1 MIIRLGQSG
10 FASPGTKGI
19 YMAMQKSKKLR
30 ATTTKSL
37 PSQNTLPNRLILL
50 PLVERPFFPPQT
62 LPLLLDKEPWQ
73 KSIQTIIEENE
84 SAAGLIL
91 TRANTSDNSKPKDF
105 YPIGTAIRI
114 HQPVETG
121 EQVQIIAEGM
131 KRFRITKWIKKT
143 PPFCV
148 EVEYLEDTQSSS
160 DDKNK
165 AYVMAII
172 TALKELIPL
181 NPLYSEEL
189 KFFLKRFIPNDPSYL
204 SDFAASLTS
213 ADKEKLQDILDT
225 IDVSVRLK
233 KVIVLLKKETE
244 LVKLQAK
251 ISEEVEEKMDEQQRH
266 FFLTEQL
273 RAIQKELGISKD
285 DRTAEIDRFEEKIAK
300 LKLSKDTLAR
310 IEEELDKLTVL
321 EMGSP
326 EYTITRN
333 YLDLI
338 TNLPWTTY
346 SKDKLSLISA
356 RRILNKEHEGL
367 DDIKD
372 RILEFIAVGS
382 LKGKISGTIL
392 LLIGPPGVGKT
403 SIGRSIAHAVGR
415 KFYRFSVGGMRD
427 EAEIKG
433 HRRTYIGAMP
443 GKIIQCLKEMK
454 VANPIIMLDEIDK
467 IGNSYQGDPASAL
480 LEVLDPEQN
489 KDFLDHYLDI
499 RFDCSKIMF
508 ICTANQID
516 TIPHALL
523 DRMEILSLAGYILEE
538 KLRIAQKHLWPR
550 CLKNSGITN
559 QQLAL
564 TEPALRM
571 IIQSYARESGV
582 RSLEKYLARIARKAA
597 VKIVGGAKGKIT
609 IGPKE
614 LQEYLGIA
622 PFTDEKPLEG
632 IGVATGLAWTSMGG
646 VTLSIEATQHPAKDR
661 GFKFTGQMGDVM
673 KESAEIAF
681 SYVLSTLVE
690 YGLNINVFDNTRVHL
705 HIPEGATP
713 KDGPSAGITMAS
725 ALFSLALQK
734 PCKNNIAMTGE
745 LTLTGQVL
753 AVGGIKEKIIAAKRI
768 DICELILPD
777 SVRKDYDELPSH
789 IKEGLTIHFVK
800 HYREV
805 FDLMFGTTPQA
816 M

>member
-1 MIIRLGQSG
+1 
-10 FASPGTKGI
+10 
-19 YMAMQKSKKLR
+19 MATAKSKKS
-30 ATTTKSL
+30 KSVNKSTAL
-37 PSQNTLPNRLILL
+37 PKRLVLL

-62 LPLLLDKEPWQ
+62 LPLLLDKDPWQ
-73 KSIQTIIEENE
+73 NSIKQIIDENE

-91 TRANTSDNSKPKDF
+91 TRASASDTSKPKDF
-105 YPIGTAIRI
+105 HAIGTAIRV

-121 EQVQIIAEGM
+121 DQVQIIAEGVQ
-131 KRFRITKWIKKT
+131 RFKIKKWIRKS
-143 PPFCV
+143 PPFLV
-148 EVEYLEDTQSSS
+148 EVEYLEETQSRS
-160 DDKNK
+160 DEKDK

-172 TALKELIPL
+172 TTLKELIPL

-213 ADKEKLQDILDT
+213 ADKDALQEILNTTDI
-225 IDVSVRLK
+225 SKRLQ
-233 KVIVLLKKETE
+233 KVVVLLKKETE
-244 LVKLQAK
+244 LVKLQAR
-251 ISEEVEEKMDEQQRH
+251 ISEEVEERMDEQQRH

-273 RAIQKELGISKD
+273 KAIQKELGIAKD
-285 DRTAEIDRFEEKIAK
+285 DRTAEIDRFEDKIAK
-300 LKLSKDTLAR
+300 LKLAPETQAR
-310 IEEELDKLTVL
+310 VEEELDKLTVL

-338 TNLPWTTY
+338 TSLPWNTF
-346 SKDKLSLISA
+346 SKDKLSLVTG
-356 RRILNKEHEGL
+356 RRVLDKEHEGL

-372 RILEFIAVGS
+372 RILEFIAVGA

-392 LLIGPPGVGKT
+392 LLVGPPGVGKT

-433 HRRTYIGAMP
+433 HRRTYVGAMP

-467 IGNSYQGDPASAL
+467 IGSSYQGDPASAL

-489 KDFLDHYLDI
+489 KDYLDHYLDM

-516 TIPHALL
+516 TIPQALL
-523 DRMEILSLAGYILEE
+523 DRMEVLHLAGYILEE
-538 KLRIAQKHLWPR
+538 KLKIAHKHLWPR
-550 CLKNSGITN
+550 CLKYSGISAN
-559 QQLAL
+559 QLTL
-564 TEPALRM
+564 TEPAIRM
-571 IIQSYARESGV
+571 IIQGYAREAGV
-582 RSLEKYLARIARKAA
+582 RSLEKYLKRIARKAA

-614 LQEYLGIA
+614 LQQYLGIP
-622 PFTDEKPLEG
+622 PFIDETPLEG
-632 IGVATGLAWTSMGG
+632 IGVATGLAWTSLGG
-646 VTLSIEATQHPAKDR
+646 VTLSIETTQHAAKTS
-661 GFKFTGQMGDVM
+661 GFKATGQMGDVM
-673 KESAEIAF
+673 KESSEIAF
-681 SYVLSTLVE
+681 SYVLSSFVE
-690 YGLNINVFDNTRVHL
+690 YGLNPNLFENSMIHM

-713 KDGPSAGITMAS
+713 KDGPSAGVTMAT
-725 ALFSLALQK
+725 ALFSLAMQK
-734 PCKNNIAMTGE
+734 PAKTNIAMTGE

-753 AVGGIKEKIIAAKRI
+753 AVGGIKEKVIAAKRI
-768 DICELILPD
+768 HICELILPE
-777 SVRKDYDELPSH
+777 SVRKDYDELPGH
-789 IKEGLTIHFVK
+789 IKEGLTVHFVK

-805 FDLMFGTTPQA
+805 FELMFEIEPKVT
-816 M
+816 

>member
-1 MIIRLGQSG
+1 
-10 FASPGTKGI
+10 
-19 YMAMQKSKKLR
+19 MATAKAKKSKPIV
-30 ATTTKSL
+30 KSQSM
-37 PSQNTLPNRLILL
+37 PKRLVLL

-62 LPLLLDKEPWQ
+62 LPLLLDKDPWQ
-73 KSIQTIIEENE
+73 KSIKQIIDENE

-91 TRANTSDNSKPKDF
+91 TRASASDTSKPKDF
-105 YPIGTAIRI
+105 HAIGTAIRV

-121 EQVQIIAEGM
+121 DQVQIIAEGVQ
-131 KRFRITKWIKKT
+131 RFKIKKWIRKT
-143 PPFCV
+143 PPFLV
-148 EVEYLEDTQSSS
+148 EVEYLVETQSRS
-160 DDKNK
+160 DEKDK

-172 TALKELIPL
+172 TTLKELIPL

-213 ADKEKLQDILDT
+213 ADKDALQEILNTTDI
-225 IDVSVRLK
+225 SKRLQ
-233 KVIVLLKKETE
+233 KVVVLLKKETE
-244 LVKLQAK
+244 LVKLQAR
-251 ISEEVEEKMDEQQRH
+251 ISEEVEERMDEQQRH
-266 FFLTEQL
+266 FFLSEQL
-273 RAIQKELGISKD
+273 KAIQKELGIAKD

-300 LKLSKDTLAR
+300 LKLAPDTQAR
-310 IEEELDKLTVL
+310 VEEELDKLTVL

-338 TNLPWTTY
+338 TSLPWNTF
-346 SKDKLSLISA
+346 SKDKLSLITG
-356 RRILNKEHEGL
+356 RRVLDKEHEGL

-372 RILEFIAVGS
+372 RILEFIAVGA

-392 LLIGPPGVGKT
+392 LLVGPPGVGKT

-433 HRRTYIGAMP
+433 HRRTYVGAMP

-467 IGNSYQGDPASAL
+467 IGSSYQGDPASAL

-489 KDFLDHYLDI
+489 KDYLDHYLDM

-516 TIPHALL
+516 TIPQALL
-523 DRMEILSLAGYILEE
+523 DRMEVLHLAGYILEE
-538 KLRIAQKHLWPR
+538 KLRIAHKHLWPR
-550 CLKNSGITN
+550 CLKNSGISPN
-559 QQLAL
+559 QLTL
-564 TEPALRM
+564 TEPAIRM
-571 IIQSYARESGV
+571 IIQGYAREAGV
-582 RSLEKYLARIARKAA
+582 RSLEKYLGRIARKAA
-597 VKIVGGAKGKIT
+597 VKIVGGTKSKII

-614 LQEYLGIA
+614 LQQYLGIP
-622 PFTDEKPLEG
+622 PFIDETPLEG
-632 IGVATGLAWTSMGG
+632 IGVATGLAWTSLGG
-646 VTLSIEATQHPAKDR
+646 VTLSIETTQHVAKAS
-661 GFKFTGQMGDVM
+661 GFKATGQMGDVM

-681 SYVLSTLVE
+681 SYVLSSFVE
-690 YGLNINVFDNTRVHL
+690 YGLNPNLFENSMIHM

-713 KDGPSAGITMAS
+713 KDGPSAGVTMAT
-725 ALFSLALQK
+725 ALFSLAMQK
-734 PCKNNIAMTGE
+734 PAKTNIAMTGE

-768 DICELILPD
+768 HICELILPE
-777 SVRKDYDELPSH
+777 SVRKDYDELPGH
-789 IKEGLTIHFVK
+789 IKEGLTVHFVK
-800 HYREV
+800 HFREV
-805 FDLMFGTTPQA
+805 FALMFETTPKA
-816 M
+816 T

>member
-1 MIIRLGQSG
+1 
-10 FASPGTKGI
+10 
-19 YMAMQKSKKLR
+19 
-30 ATTTKSL
+30 
-37 PSQNTLPNRLILL
+37 
-50 PLVERPFFPPQT
+50 
-62 LPLLLDKEPWQ
+62 
-73 KSIQTIIEENE
+73 
-84 SAAGLIL
+84 
-91 TRANTSDNSKPKDF
+91 
-105 YPIGTAIRI
+105 
-114 HQPVETG
+114 
-121 EQVQIIAEGM
+121 
-131 KRFRITKWIKKT
+131 
-143 PPFCV
+143 
-148 EVEYLEDTQSSS
+148 
-160 DDKNK
+160 
-165 AYVMAII
+165 MAII

-213 ADKEKLQDILDT
+213 ADKEELQDILNTTD
-225 IDVSVRLK
+225 ISKRLK
-233 KVIVLLKKETE
+233 KVVLLLKKETE
-244 LVKLQAK
+244 LVKMQVK
-251 ISEEVEEKMDEQQRH
+251 ISEEVEEKIDEQQRH
-266 FFLTEQL
+266 FFLNEQL
-273 RAIQKELGISKD
+273 KAIQKELGIAKD

-300 LKLSKDTLAR
+300 LHLPEDTHAR
-310 IEEELDKLTVL
+310 VEEELDKLTVL

-333 YLDLI
+333 YLELI
-338 TNLPWTTY
+338 TSLPWHTY
-346 SKDKLSLISA
+346 SKDKLSLVSA
-356 RRILNKEHEGL
+356 RRILNKEHESL

-392 LLIGPPGVGKT
+392 LLVGPPGVGKT

-467 IGNSYQGDPASAL
+467 IGSSYQGDPASAL

-516 TIPHALL
+516 TIPQALL
-523 DRMEILSLAGYILEE
+523 DRMEVLHLAGYILEE

-550 CLKNSGITN
+550 CLKNSGISAH
-559 QQLAL
+559 QLIL

-597 VKIVGGAKGKIT
+597 VKIVGGMKGKIT

-622 PFTDEKPLEG
+622 PFIDEKPLEG

-646 VTLSIEATQHPAKDR
+646 ATLSIEATQHAAKDR
-661 GFKFTGQMGDVM
+661 GFKSTGQMGDVM
-673 KESAEIAF
+673 KESAQIAF
-681 SYVLSTLVE
+681 TYVLSTLKE
-690 YGLNINVFDNTRVHL
+690 YGLSEHVFENSLVHL

-713 KDGPSAGITMAS
+713 KDGPSAGITMAT
-725 ALFSLALQK
+725 ALFSLAMNK
-734 PCKNNIAMTGE
+734 PAKTQIAMTGE

-768 DICELILPD
+768 GIHEIIMPD
-777 SVRKDYDELPSH
+777 SVRKDYDELPAH
-789 IKEGLTIHFVK
+789 IKEGLVVHFVK

-805 FDLMFGTTPQA
+805 FDLMFE
-816 M
+816 

>member
-1 MIIRLGQSG
+1 
-10 FASPGTKGI
+10 
-19 YMAMQKSKKLR
+19 MATTKSKKPKTSSIK
-30 ATTTKSL
+30 AGQPSAVL
-37 PSQNTLPNRLILL
+37 PKRLVLL

-73 KSIQTIIEENE
+73 KSIQAIIDDND

-91 TRANTSDNSKPKDF
+91 TRASASDTSKPKDF
-105 YPIGTAIRI
+105 HAIGTAIRV

-121 EQVQIIAEGM
+121 DQVQIIAEGVQ
-131 KRFRITKWIKKT
+131 RFRIKKWIRKST
-143 PPFCV
+143 PFLV
-148 EVEYLEDTQSSS
+148 EVEYLEETKSAPESKD
-160 DDKNK
+160 K
-165 AYVMAII
+165 AYVMNII
-172 TALKELIPL
+172 STLKELIPL

-213 ADKEKLQDILDT
+213 ADKDDLQDILNT
-225 IDVSVRLK
+225 MDVSKRLK
-233 KVIVLLKKETE
+233 KVVLLLKKETE
-244 LVKLQAK
+244 LVKLQVR

-273 RAIQKELGISKD
+273 KAIQKELGIAKD

-300 LKLSKDTLAR
+300 LHLAPDTLAR
-310 IEEELDKLTVL
+310 VEEELDKLTVL

-338 TNLPWTTY
+338 TSLPWNTF

-367 DDIKD
+367 SDIKD
-372 RILEFIAVGS
+372 RILEFIAIGS

-392 LLIGPPGVGKT
+392 LLVGPPGVGKT

-433 HRRTYIGAMP
+433 HRRTYVGAMP

-454 VANPIIMLDEIDK
+454 VGNPIIMLDEIDK
-467 IGNSYQGDPASAL
+467 IGSSYQGDPASAL

-489 KDFLDHYLDI
+489 KDYLDHYLDL

-508 ICTANQID
+508 ICTANQTD
-516 TIPHALL
+516 TIPQALL
-523 DRMEILSLAGYILEE
+523 DRMEVLNLAGYILEE
-538 KLRIAQKHLWPR
+538 KLKIAQKHLWPR
-550 CLKNSGITN
+550 CLKSSGIN
-559 QQLAL
+559 PKQLTL
-564 TEPALRM
+564 TEPAIRM
-571 IIQSYARESGV
+571 IIQGYARESGV
-582 RSLEKYLARIARKAA
+582 RSLEKYLGRITRKAA
-597 VKIVGGAKGKIT
+597 VKIVGGTKNKIT

-614 LQEYLGIA
+614 LQQYLGIP
-622 PFTDEKPLEG
+622 PFIDETPLEG
-632 IGVATGLAWTSMGG
+632 VGVATGLAWTSLGG
-646 VTLSIEATQHPAKDR
+646 VTLSIETSQHTSKDR
-661 GFKFTGQMGDVM
+661 GFKATGQMGDVM
-673 KESAEIAF
+673 KESAQIAF
-681 SYVLSTLVE
+681 SYVQSSFVD
-690 YGLNINVFDNTRVHL
+690 YQLNPNLFENSMIHM

-713 KDGPSAGITMAS
+713 KDGPSAGITMAT
-725 ALFSLALQK
+725 ALFSLAMQK
-734 PCKNNIAMTGE
+734 PAKTHIAMTGE

-753 AVGGIKEKIIAAKRI
+753 AVGGIKEKVIAAKRI
-768 DICELILPD
+768 NICELILPD
-777 SVRKDYDELPSH
+777 SVRKDYDELPAH

-805 FDLMFGTTPQA
+805 FALMFETTPKA
-816 M
+816 I